1 MTISLNSSYAIP
13 MLSCENYHI
22 WDVKMKFYMR
32 SRGLCKFVISD
43 PNQQPLR
50 ENPTIAQIKAKA
62 ITCLHSGLK
71 YHIFIKIINL
81 ETPKHVLNKI

>member
-1 MTISLNSSYAIP
+1 
-13 MLSCENYHI
+13 
-22 WDVKMKFYMR
+22 MKFYMR

-62 ITCLHSGLK
+62 ITC
-71 YHIFIKIINL
+71 
-81 ETPKHVLNKI
+81 